1 LLNRRESTTVEWMKL
16 FLLAL
21 ICTNVLTGAPK
32 TWDAV
37 GRLRPGTPVKVV
49 TSTASEI
56 GQVVSS
62 STENLTIRTNRGEHN
77 FARSDII
84 RVTSRTRSKRVR
96 NMLIGAGIGVGVGL
110 LADRTIGTYIRN
122 ESNSSGRPFI
132 WTVPIAAGAGI
143 GAAFPGYPVI
153 YQK

>member
-1 LLNRRESTTVEWMKL
+1 MKL

-21 ICTNVLTGAPK
+21 ICTNLLNGGPK

-37 GRLRPGTPVKVV
+37 GRLRPGTPVAVV
-49 TSTASEI
+49 TNSCSAI

-62 STENLTIRTNRGEHN
+62 STEDLTIRTNGREHK
-77 FARSDII
+77 FARSEIL
-84 RVTSRTRSKRVR
+84 RVTSRARSKRLR
-96 NMLIGAGIGVGVGL
+96 NMLIGAGIGVGISL

-122 ESNSSGRPFI
+122 ETSSNVRPFI

-143 GAAFPGYPVI
+143 GAALPGYPVI
-153 YQK
+153 YRR

>member
-1 LLNRRESTTVEWMKL
+1 MKL

-21 ICTNVLTGAPK
+21 ICTNFLTGAPK
-32 TWDAV
+32 TWDAI
-37 GRLRPGTPVKVV
+37 GRLRPGTAVEVV
-49 TSTASEI
+49 RSIGSEK
-56 GQVVSS
+56 GAVVSS
-62 STENLTIRTNRGEHN
+62 STDDLTIRTSSGEHK
-77 FARSDII
+77 FARPDIV

-96 NMLIGAGIGVGVGL
+96 NMLIGAGIGVGISL

-122 ESNSSGRPFI
+122 ESSSSGRPFI

-153 YQK
+153 YRK